1 MNHVSKL
8 ALAGTALLSLGA
20 SASACD
26 NSSGAASSGA
36 SDSGASNTT
45 EDGGAATSGAA
56 LNDGYKK
63 ATWGS
68 GVTVTYGDCT
78 LRYQSNG
85 LPNHTRD
92 AEYAVPNTGVIVPT
106 SATAHAA
113 TDPTTTQTY
122 DITLN
127 TCPTPQATTTKTS
140 LDTISYM
147 ISGATLFNAYEG
159 DSSTVALSSNFSV
172 DNSSGTKVYFVDTCN
187 GHPTPMGKY
196 HYHGLPACVTA
207 EVDTA
212 NGPSH
217 IIGIALDG
225 YPVYGNRDAN
235 GAEVTASQLDEC
247 NGITSAT
254 PEFPA
259 GVYHYVLPNT
269 TDATS
274 SIRCY
279 KGKVTA
285 TSSTGGMMGPPPGGG
300 PPGTDGGMALRETE
314 GCGANSALAL
324 RDPSLSGRLLAGVSR
339 SLREPFWKL

>member
-1 MNHVSKL
+1 MKHVSRL
-8 ALAGTALLSLGA
+8 LFSGAALLSVGLCACSSDTDASTDAGSN
-20 SASACD
+20 SASDAGVSD
-26 NSSGAASSGA
+26 A
-36 SDSGASNTT
+36 SDSGVAS
-45 EDGGAATSGAA
+45 GTS

-63 ATWGS
+63 ATWGA
-68 GVTVTYGDCT
+68 GITVTYGDCT

-85 LPNHTRD
+85 LPNHARD

-113 TDPTTTQTY
+113 TDPTTTQNY

-140 LDTISYM
+140 LDAIGYM

-159 DSSTVALSSNFSV
+159 DNSTVALASNFSV
-172 DNSSGTKVYFVDTCN
+172 DNASGTKVYFVDTCN

-225 YPVYGNRDAN
+225 YPIYGNRDAN

-254 PEFPA
+254 PEFPG
-259 GVYHYVLPNT
+259 GVYHYVLPKS

-285 TSSTGGMMGPPPGGG
+285 SSTGGMMGPPPGG
-300 PPGTDGGMALRETE
+300 PPGGNGGMANRESE
-314 GCGANSALAL
+314 GCGANVALAR
-324 RDPSLSGRLLAGVSR
+324 RDPNVQGRVLSGISR
-339 SLREPFWKL
+339 SFREVFPRF